1 MESVIVTVK
10 RQGEAQ
16 VRDLEVP
23 LDITVGELAQQMAAA
38 FGWSSDYQVYAMP
51 PERVLPP
58 HETLIQSGVWD
69 GAWLVFQP
77 PGTPARSGG
86 LTAAPHPPAPAPQ
99 PDSPPLLGWIPLGI
113 PTSPNPPDE
122 APPPSSGGF
131 VWKQIDE
138 D

>member
-23 LDITVGELAQQMAAA
+23 LDITAGELAQQMAAA
-38 FGWSSDYQVYAMP
+38 FGWSSDYQVYAAP

-58 HETLIQSGVWD
+58 QETLLQAGVWD

-77 PGTPARSGG
+77 AGTPAQSGG
-86 LTAAPHPPAPAPQ
+86 LTAASPPPGPAPQ
-99 PDSPPLLGWIPLGI
+99 PDKPVGGWIPLGVS
-113 PTSPNPPDE
+113 TSSTPPDE

>member
-23 LDITVGELAQQMAAA
+23 LEITAGELAQQMAAA
-38 FGWSSDYQVYAMP
+38 FGWSSDYQVYAVP
-51 PERVLPP
+51 PERVLAA
-58 HETLIQSGVWD
+58 HETLRQAGVWD

-77 PGTPARSGG
+77 AGSPARSG
-86 LTAAPHPPAPAPQ
+86 LPAAPPPPGPASQ
-99 PDSPPLLGWIPLGI
+99 PDSPVAGWIPLGV
-113 PTSPNPPDE
+113 PVSSTPSDE
-122 APPPSSGGF
+122 PPPPPPSGGF